1 MIRVAIFEI
10 ANTQP
15 EYLLLF
21 IRAELPHLQIQ
32 INGRESECTVLG
44 LVVSS
49 CGKPCPTVKI
59 PCISLN
65 VHLQTICRK
74 CVTNVHT
81 EQVSARAIL
90 RFNFYKPL
98 TIGPGNY
105 ICFAKR
111 SVHTPHPAV
120 CSVFSTKRPPVS
132 FTWNRAVRT
141 CAISA
146 CGIVCREVIVARA
159 VPRVPSCGITYSISL
174 VMNTALQGIGRSC
187 RTRILHPFMKIPL

>member
-1 MIRVAIFEI
+1 MPNSQDTVHILERTSS
-10 ANTQP
+10 NDMP
-15 EYLLLF
+15 EMSNKRTYRTSL
-21 IRAELPHLQIQ
+21 
-32 INGRESECTVLG
+32 STSD
-44 LVVSS
+44 SS
-49 CGKPCPTVKI
+49 F
-59 PCISLN
+59 
-65 VHLQTICRK
+65 Q
-74 CVTNVHT
+74 
-81 EQVSARAIL
+81 
-90 RFNFYKPL
+90 FYKPL

-105 ICFAKR
+105 ICFAER

-174 VMNTALQGIGRSC
+174 VMNTAIQGIGRSC